1 MAEGKGKTQVAVKPA
16 AANNKTQLLDLALD
30 LNRNPRDKHD
40 LLCDSFCRAAFCL
53 KYPDF

>member
-40 LLCDSFCRAAFCL
+40 LLCDSFCRTEFCRQ
-53 KYPDF
+53 YPDF